1 MKLFY
6 VNLFIRIYLSFTNFR
21 DSIRKKIHIFSSLA
35 INKRKIS
42 LYYMK
47 YIVIKRNNQLNLAK
61 KLKAFNSKIQN
72 QKKVA
77 IFSQNCIKVWKW
89 INRRSKVW
97 NYSMSTFLLEYIWI
111 LQISAILFGRKYIYF
126 QVLLSIKGR

>member
-1 MKLFY
+1 VKLFY

>member
-6 VNLFIRIYLSFTNFR
+6 VNLFIRIYLSFKNFH
-21 DSIRKKIHIFSSLA
+21 DSIRKEIHTFSSLA
-35 INKRKIS
+35 INKGKIS
-42 LYYMK
+42 LYYIK
-47 YIVIKRNNQLNLAK
+47 NIVIKRNNQLNLAK
-61 KLKAFNSKIQN
+61 KLKAFHSKIQN

-97 NYSMSTFLLEYIWI
+97 IYSMSTFLLEYIWV
-111 LQISAILFGRKYIYF
+111 LQISTILFGRKYTHF
-126 QVLLSIKGR
+126 QVLLSIKEG